1 MARRTHGAD
10 SLARSSHLLTTQ
22 LCHSR
27 SPCPHAPSTL
37 HLPLPFP
44 SLPPS
49 LSLSLSPT
57 LVPSF
62 FCIPFTLACT
72 FSPHLQPSLPW
83 IIPASAHL
91 AHLDRPTPS
100 TLINLCLQILPLPTP
115 ISLRLITLT
124 VLPVSLTTLVA
135 TISLFRTPKEETGEH
150 HSTSPAEYDNTRLTR
165 MSCHNR
171 VQTPNLVLRWS
182 MLRWWGGRKA

>member
-22 LCHSR
+22 LVTHGLPAHTLPPRNTSLFPFL
-27 SPCPHAPSTL
+27 SPSPFPPPLPYPCPVL
-37 HLPLPFP
+37 
-44 SLPPS
+44 
-49 LSLSLSPT
+49 
-57 LVPSF
+57 F
-62 FCIPFTLACT
+62 FLCIPFTLACT

-115 ISLRLITLT
+115 TSLRLIALT

-135 TISLFRTPKEETGEH
+135 TTSLFRTPKEETGEH

-165 MSCHNR
+165 MSCHKR
-171 VQTPNLVLRWS
+171 VQTPNLVLR
-182 MLRWWGGRKA
+182 